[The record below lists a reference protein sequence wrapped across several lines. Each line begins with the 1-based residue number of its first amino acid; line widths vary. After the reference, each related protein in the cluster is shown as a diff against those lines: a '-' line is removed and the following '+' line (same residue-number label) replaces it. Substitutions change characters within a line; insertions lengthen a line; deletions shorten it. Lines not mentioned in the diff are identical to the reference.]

1 MAAHQQ
7 QQQPQGGYDYSTLE
21 VDDARL
27 PETVVQPPVAAN
39 PDLNNYPEVIHP
51 PGYQEVKPYD
61 AYRPYPGADNH
72 DGGGGATGAAAGSK
86 IWGLKRRTFWI
97 LVGAGVVIIIAII
110 VGVVA
115 GLLAPRSGSSTSTDD
130 SDSSTGS
137 DNSSSTSETAIL
149 SNTKLASANF
159 TDGLDNENYLVVY
172 QVQNRAI
179 YISAYNSSTDKWVVS
194 PIIDGST
201 SVSLDDV
208 QEETGLGLDVYYHD
222 SSTRDVHLY
231 WQAPDSTLRTVL
243 YRSNISTTKALDPAR
258 WEDPYSIEDR
268 YSGISGSS
276 LASYGHQCTWCT
288 PWTYFFWQGAEGAI
302 HGAWRT
308 TDSEDG
314 WGDITFT
321 QDVTKPVTNSS
332 IAVTNVPAMDGTRS
346 IDIFYQ
352 ASSGVLTQI
361 IFDGEEGYRAVSL
374 PRGDLGDRASIV
386 AFASGWNETDSD
398 SLEPVGFQVLTVD
411 RDDDSGGVGLTYYK
425 DGSWTAGD
433 DVTELADC
441 TTHASL
447 AANLG
452 RRVYCVVDGD
462 GDTPQIMEWS
472 WAAEPTGNLAD
483 YTNYNRVGV
492 VDTPE

>member
-97 LVGAGVVIIIAII
+97 LVGAGAVIIIAII

-149 SNTKLASANF
+149 PNTKLASANF

-222 SSTRDVHLY
+222 SSV
-231 WQAPDSTLRTVL
+231 
-243 YRSNISTTKALDPAR
+243 SN
-258 WEDPYSIEDR
+258 
-268 YSGISGSS
+268 
-276 LASYGHQCTWCT
+276 
-288 PWTYFFWQGAEGAI
+288 
-302 HGAWRT
+302 
-308 TDSEDG
+308 
-314 WGDITFT
+314 
-321 QDVTKPVTNSS
+321 
-332 IAVTNVPAMDGTRS
+332 
-346 IDIFYQ
+346 
-352 ASSGVLTQI
+352 
-361 IFDGEEGYRAVSL
+361 
-374 PRGDLGDRASIV
+374 
-386 AFASGWNETDSD
+386 
-398 SLEPVGFQVLTVD
+398 
-411 RDDDSGGVGLTYYK
+411 
-425 DGSWTAGD
+425 
-433 DVTELADC
+433 
-441 TTHASL
+441 
-447 AANLG
+447 
-452 RRVYCVVDGD
+452 
-462 GDTPQIMEWS
+462 
-472 WAAEPTGNLAD
+472 
-483 YTNYNRVGV
+483 
-492 VDTPE
+492 